1 MIYTKFNPLTDDEFI
16 SLARVEATTDME
28 KELLQRFEA
37 CRDELLLWEN
47 GADESEEDE
56 AVEFCTEE
64 E

>member
-16 SLARVEATTDME
+16 SLARVEATTELE

-37 CRDELLLWEN
+37 CYDELMLW
-47 GADESEEDE
+47 ESEEDE